1 MVLEFQKNPKTFMAF
16 NEKLNNI
23 GVGVGTF
30 YIAKEYKGPSKTVKY
45 QLCLKDSI
53 VSKKVLMF
61 GENKEDLESLLS
73 NIHNFPP
80 CEDWQLIIRQKN
92 SGVHTGYYMIIR
104 QMKFTGTEGVENKI
118 KNIVKELG
126 GNKNDIDFILNSYEE
141 KTFGYFPSNDS
152 RMAEGY
158 AKIIHTGATTPVKP
172 EKWISFLEDM
182 KKAAEYAVEHGDE
195 SAKNLAGAW
204 DGALKLW
211 REKLKQEDTE
221 ENIELKYINKYKGLV
236 DEDYIEKLSKE
247 YVEQDII
254 FEPLFPQFSDEDI
267 DSLYSIIDNSKKL
280 KPKQKVEAIFAV
292 LSILSGSL
300 PNETFIPH
308 LEKIYPPGF
317 IATLKEKMK
326 YQKR

>member
-141 KTFGYFPSNDS
+141 MIQEWQK
-152 RMAEGY
+152 
-158 AKIIHTGATTPVKP
+158 
-172 EKWISFLEDM
+172 DM
-182 KKAAEYAVEHGDE
+182 QK
-195 SAKNLAGAW
+195 S
-204 DGALKLW
+204 
-211 REKLKQEDTE
+211 
-221 ENIELKYINKYKGLV
+221 YI
-236 DEDYIEKLSKE
+236 
-247 YVEQDII
+247 Q
-254 FEPLFPQFSDEDI
+254 
-267 DSLYSIIDNSKKL
+267 
-280 KPKQKVEAIFAV
+280 V
-292 LSILSGSL
+292 LQLL
-300 PNETFIPH
+300 
-308 LEKIYPPGF
+308 
-317 IATLKEKMK
+317 
-326 YQKR
+326 